1 MNTICGAECSKCPFK
16 EDCKGCAATEGK
28 PFGGSCTVAECCKK
42 RGLAAC
48 SECPSP
54 CDLKSRLIDEFNS
67 LGIADMKKVE
77 DLNCLKG
84 SYVNLEYPLPHG
96 KAVKFLDDSRIYLGN
111 QICKKDG
118 NRCYGIV
125 GCEDF
130 LPVCE
135 YGDLGADPRLI
146 LYKKR

>member
-42 RGLAAC
+42 RGLASC
-48 SECPSP
+48 SECPYP

-67 LGIADMKKVE
+67 LGIADMEKVE

-96 KAVKFLDDSRIYLGN
+96 KAVKFWTTAESISAIRY
-111 QICKKDG
+111 
-118 NRCYGIV
+118 
-125 GCEDF
+125 
-130 LPVCE
+130 
-135 YGDLGADPRLI
+135 A
-146 LYKKR
+146 KKRETGAMA